1 MPRTRRSPNPTRTKP
16 RRRVAKDECI
26 IPPPVPV
33 EVLPQFTLNTP
44 AHKERGIREYVEWQ
58 AKGEK

>member
-1 MPRTRRSPNPTRTKP
+1 MPRTRRSRTPTRTKQ
-16 RRRVAKDECI
+16 RRPVVKGECI

-44 AHKERGIREYVEWQ
+44 ARK
-58 AKGEK
+58 